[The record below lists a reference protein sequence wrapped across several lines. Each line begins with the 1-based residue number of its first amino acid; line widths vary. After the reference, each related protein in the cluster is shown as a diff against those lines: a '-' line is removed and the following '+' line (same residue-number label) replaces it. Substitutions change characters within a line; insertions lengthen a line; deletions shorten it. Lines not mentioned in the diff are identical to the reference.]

1 MSIRSSLAML
11 FLLVAPVAVASQ
23 TQAPAPAAKPGP
35 ELRKF
40 DMFSGTWNI
49 EGQAQASVFAP
60 AGKQTSV
67 ETYEWMPGGFFMV
80 HHWDAKQGSAEFKGM
95 EVLGY
100 DTRNKV
106 YTSKLFDSA
115 GDAGSWKAMLQGNT
129 WAWTGE
135 TDAVGKSV
143 HERCTLTTTPPNT
156 YAQKCEVSTDGVKW
170 LPNFDQKA
178 TRAK

>member
-11 FLLVAPVAVASQ
+11 FLLVVPVAVASQ
-23 TQAPAPAAKPGP
+23 TPAAAPKPGP

-40 DMFSGTWNI
+40 DLFSGKWNI
-49 EGQAQASVFAP
+49 EEQAQASVFGPGGAL
-60 AGKQTSV
+60 TSV

-80 HHWDAKQGSAEFKGM
+80 HHWDAKQGSAEYKGM

-100 DTRNKV
+100 DIRNKV
-106 YTSKLFDSA
+106 YTSKLFDNTGNA
-115 GDAGSWKAMLQGNT
+115 GVWKATVQGNT
-129 WAWTGE
+129 WTWTGE
-135 TDAVGKSV
+135 TDAAGKTV
-143 HERCTLTTTPPNT
+143 HERCTLTTTPPNA